1 MVFAGPR
8 DRYQTALALE
18 ERGLLGRLVTDAYF
32 GPWLASTPLL
42 GPLFHRY
49 ASVRHHDAL
58 PAGRVKVSPQA
69 FARSLL
75 ARLSGSKSSPQ
86 LAAGDVALSRMAGR
100 LALEQGSPLVAYS
113 YYATEAFRMM
123 EGSGLPRILF
133 QVHPHGAFLREIYR
147 REIEVVPAAAASL
160 KDEAEMSA
168 GFDANDE
175 AVRLAD
181 AVICTSSFTKR
192 SLLAAGCK
200 APIEVIPYGVDLTA
214 FSPRTSAPSVGHL
227 RVAFVGTLSQR
238 KGATHL
244 MKALSGLGPGRA
256 TLVLCAR
263 SAPDPILLR
272 GAEGVAIEHRRGLA
286 DGALAEVIKGC
297 DLLVLP
303 SIAEGFGLVILE
315 AMACGVPVLCTDAT
329 GGADFIVSDEDGWV
343 VPSGDA
349 EALRAVMANAAAD
362 RARLAAVGR
371 RARLKAESLGWDTY
385 RRRIAEVYAKHA
397 A

>member
-1 MVFAGPR
+1 
-8 DRYQTALALE
+8 
-18 ERGLLGRLVTDAYF
+18 
-32 GPWLASTPLL
+32 
-42 GPLFHRY
+42 
-49 ASVRHHDAL
+49 
-58 PAGRVKVSPQA
+58 
-69 FARSLL
+69 
-75 ARLSGSKSSPQ
+75 
-86 LAAGDVALSRMAGR
+86 MAGR
-100 LALEQGSPLVAYS
+100 LALEHRSPLVAYS

-147 REIEVVPAAAASL
+147 REIETVPAAAASL

-181 AVICTSSFTKR
+181 AVICTSSFTQR

-214 FSPRTSAPSVGHL
+214 FSPRTSAPSVGPL

-272 GAEGVAIEHRRGLA
+272 GAEGVVIEHRRGLA

-329 GGADFIVSDEDGWV
+329 GGADIITHGHDGWV
-343 VPSGDA
+343 VPAG
-349 EALRAVMANAAAD
+349 AAAPLSAVFQRASGERGRLLEMGI
-362 RARLAAVGR
+362 RARSR
-371 RARLKAESLGWDTY
+371 AESLGWSAY
-385 RRRIAEVYAKHA
+385 RRQVAEAYLKHA